1 MTKWLWILI
10 AAVGVIAGGVAVV
23 WAPDRPVETLKPRWA
38 APPSTFMTIQGM
50 SVHVRDEGPRDDAE
64 PIVLLHGTS
73 ASLHTW
79 DGWAAGLRG
88 TRRVIRMDLPG
99 FGLTGPHPSDDYRID
114 TYANFVV
121 TVMDALGVR
130 LATLG
135 GNSLGGEIAW
145 NTAALHPQRVRRLIL
160 VDAAGYPIVS
170 DSVPLGFRIARTP
183 GLKRVMEYIL
193 PRSVV
198 AVSLRNVYGD
208 PAKVGE
214 TLIDRYAELTLR
226 EGNRAALTK
235 RLTTMQA
242 SDVSRLS
249 SIKQPTLVLWGR
261 LDRLIPLDSGER
273 FSRDIAGA
281 ELVVFDALGHVPQEE
296 DPSATLAPVLR
307 FLARP

>member
-10 AAVGVIAGGVAVV
+10 AAVGAIAGGVAVV

-121 TVMDALGVR
+121 AVMDALGVR

-183 GLKRVMEYIL
+183 GVKRVMEYIL